1 MNREGKE
8 VIYENFVTKDIV
20 LDWKGQSHFF
30 ASKHDFII
38 FFLNQLDIDIS
49 KIIINSLATPFLYFI
64 ILILLNK
71 LYYFGKKIVR
81 VMSQEIWNSIR

>member
-1 MNREGKE
+1 MKRCLRSVDHYTKEGVKFAQTVYDLEKPHLKTYVNREGKE

-38 FFLNQLDIDIS
+38 FF
-49 KIIINSLATPFLYFI
+49 
-64 ILILLNK
+64 
-71 LYYFGKKIVR
+71 
-81 VMSQEIWNSIR
+81 